1 MCGILGRSRK
11 GDGVM
16 LSCYK
21 NLLYGAIPKLWN
33 GMQETNERVNQ
44 TMQIDRYGMNS
55 SIRRRVSQV
64 VV

>member
-16 LSCYK
+16 LSCNK

>member
-21 NLLYGAIPKLWN
+21 NLLYVAIPKL
-33 GMQETNERVNQ
+33 ERNERVKNQ

-55 SIRRRVSQV
+55 SIMRRVSQV

>member
-21 NLLYGAIPKLWN
+21 NLLYGAIP
-33 GMQETNERVNQ
+33 
-44 TMQIDRYGMNS
+44 ISYGMGCKK
-55 SIRRRVSQV
+55 RMKE
-64 VV
+64 